1 MPELRGL
8 VKGMDCAN
16 CVAKVRKNIEN
27 LPGVE
32 DVKINLVSTKLIVNF
47 DEKESSEKD
56 IIKTIKRT
64 GYGFDRN
71 YEHKSFFNI
80 RYNRNLLFFV
90 ISAIFL
96 IIALCFDYLR
106 IQHIHPLFYLPIIL
120 IGGIPIYVKAFASL
134 KAKTIDIDLLMVIA
148 VVGAMIIGFWE
159 EAGEIIVLFTLAELL
174 EAFSMDKA
182 RESIRS
188 LMDLTPP
195 TATRLLKGR
204 KHEQVPLEEL
214 VVGDRVSVK
223 PGGRVPIDGKIDW
236 GNTAVDQSPITGESL
251 PVQKKVGD
259 MVFSG
264 SINLDGYIII
274 RVTSMPEE
282 STVARIR
289 KLIEDAEQKKSKRE
303 QFIQKFAKY
312 YTPTMVGIALLVFL
326 IPGVFLN
333 IPVDTAILK
342 NWLYYGIVI
351 LVISCPCALVLS
363 TPITVVT
370 AITRASKY
378 GVLIKGGKYLEAIS
392 EMKTVAMDKTGTL
405 STGKLKL
412 YKTETYGD
420 FTEKEVIEIAS
431 SLEVHSEHKIS
442 ESILERGKELNVR
455 QLGFQD
461 VKTIPGRGIQGTRKK
476 KTYYIGNEAL
486 VDEIIGLEACDLE
499 CEESESVVS
508 YVMEGKNVIAHLHM
522 SDELRSET
530 KDAVQELKNL
540 GVKEIIMLTGDNIEV
555 ASKIADEL
563 NISYKA
569 ELLPEDKMKY
579 IQELKDKN
587 ESVLMVG
594 DGINDAPALTLAD
607 VGVALGT
614 AGTAIAIETA
624 DIVLSSDNLF
634 SIPYLFKLS
643 KKAKSTIQI
652 NIAISLSIKFAF
664 FALVF
669 LSVAISSVAA
679 FFGNSLLWLS
689 VLVGDMGASL
699 LVILNAML
707 VGRKRYQKE
716 NMLQKK

>member
-264 SINLDGYIII
+264 SIGWLEAKVRHNERLSAMNKAAPVPLS
-274 RVTSMPEE
+274 VTS
-282 STVARIR
+282 
-289 KLIEDAEQKKSKRE
+289 
-303 QFIQKFAKY
+303 
-312 YTPTMVGIALLVFL
+312 
-326 IPGVFLN
+326 
-333 IPVDTAILK
+333 
-342 NWLYYGIVI
+342 
-351 LVISCPCALVLS
+351 
-363 TPITVVT
+363 
-370 AITRASKY
+370 AITIPIR
-378 GVLIKGGKYLEAIS
+378 
-392 EMKTVAMDKTGTL
+392 
-405 STGKLKL
+405 
-412 YKTETYGD
+412 
-420 FTEKEVIEIAS
+420 S
-431 SLEVHSEHKIS
+431 SCS
-442 ESILERGKELNVR
+442 
-455 QLGFQD
+455 
-461 VKTIPGRGIQGTRKK
+461 
-476 KTYYIGNEAL
+476 
-486 VDEIIGLEACDLE
+486 
-499 CEESESVVS
+499 
-508 YVMEGKNVIAHLHM
+508 
-522 SDELRSET
+522 
-530 KDAVQELKNL
+530 
-540 GVKEIIMLTGDNIEV
+540 
-555 ASKIADEL
+555 
-563 NISYKA
+563 
-569 ELLPEDKMKY
+569 
-579 IQELKDKN
+579 
-587 ESVLMVG
+587 
-594 DGINDAPALTLAD
+594 
-607 VGVALGT
+607 
-614 AGTAIAIETA
+614 
-624 DIVLSSDNLF
+624 
-634 SIPYLFKLS
+634 
-643 KKAKSTIQI
+643 
-652 NIAISLSIKFAF
+652 
-664 FALVF
+664 
-669 LSVAISSVAA
+669 
-679 FFGNSLLWLS
+679 
-689 VLVGDMGASL
+689 
-699 LVILNAML
+699 
-707 VGRKRYQKE
+707 GRKS
-716 NMLQKK
+716 

>member
-1 MPELRGL
+1 M
-8 VKGMDCAN
+8 
-16 CVAKVRKNIEN
+16 
-27 LPGVE
+27 
-32 DVKINLVSTKLIVNF
+32 
-47 DEKESSEKD
+47 
-56 IIKTIKRT
+56 
-64 GYGFDRN
+64 
-71 YEHKSFFNI
+71 
-80 RYNRNLLFFV
+80 
-90 ISAIFL
+90 
-96 IIALCFDYLR
+96 
-106 IQHIHPLFYLPIIL
+106 
-120 IGGIPIYVKAFASL
+120 KAFASL